1 MRTHRDVV
9 VARGVPTLRAV
20 RLGVAVLCALAGAGG
35 ALQAQIPKKLEN
47 LQYFPKDIT
56 RDSLVQIMRT
66 FSFALGVR
74 CQYCHAGGDGIS
86 FQGVSFSSDDKA
98 AKNKARYMLRM
109 ADTINTRLLALLP
122 GRSDPAVRVNC
133 NTCHHGLPKPGTLA
147 TVLTATIDR
156 GGIDSA
162 VAQYRALRTNMVLTG
177 RYDFGEWSINEM
189 ARDLSNAGKTA
200 EAIAI
205 LKLNQEFNPQSAAI
219 DFMIGELHRK
229 RGERDE
235 AIVRYRLSLQKD
247 STNILAKQRLQELGA
262 AP

>member
-1 MRTHRDVV
+1 MQTHKHVV
-9 VARGVPTLRAV
+9 PR
-20 RLGVAVLCALAGAGG
+20 G
-35 ALQAQIPKKLEN
+35 ALRLRTVALGAAALFALPGASAVVQAQIPEKLEN

-66 FSFALGVR
+66 FSFSLGVR

-86 FQGVSFSSDDKA
+86 FQGVKFSSDDKP
-98 AKNKARYMLRM
+98 AKNKARFMLRM

-122 GRSDPAVRVNC
+122 GRSDPPVRVNC

-147 TVLTATIDR
+147 SVLTATIDR
-156 GGIDSA
+156 AGIDTA
-162 VAQYRALRTNMVLTG
+162 VAQYRALRANMVLTG
-177 RYDFGEWSINEM
+177 RYDFGEWSVNEM
-189 ARDLSNAGKTA
+189 ARDLAGAGRTA

-219 DFMIGELHRK
+219 DYMIAELHRK

-235 AIVRYRLSLQKD
+235 AITRYRLSLQKD
-247 STNILAKQRLQELGA
+247 STNVLAKQRLKELGA
-262 AP
+262 P